1 MSKEKKKTIIIT
13 VILAIVALALIAVFT
28 VSTLKENGVISSS
41 ESKEEL
47 KEFYEQFN
55 SKERTIIYYAS
66 PSCSYCT
73 LQTPILET
81 IAQDYDLDYYYLD
94 ASALSVKERSEVL
107 EVLGIEH
114 ATPTTIVVEN
124 GEVVDTAVGYTQG
137 KDYVEFLID
146 TEILPEYAEYSG
158 EKYIT
163 FIDYDEYEDLLDD
176 SGIHAI
182 VIGQTTCSH
191 CIAFKP
197 TINSVA
203 GDYDVTIN
211 YLNLTEMS
219 DDESSAFFD
228 GLKTIGYD
236 DPDFLEDGSFGTPT
250 TLIIENGKVI
260 DYISGQR
267 TISQLVKEFK
277 KLGLISE

>member
-146 TEILPEYAEYSG
+146 TEILPEDAEYSG